1 MVFLV
6 WVGHM
11 AICFLVWT
19 TFCWR
24 TDVYISI
31 EIIIDLFIFF
41 ALLSAA
47 VSLVL
52 FVLLQ
57 HGFLHKNLVTIQTRL
72 FLFRPNV
79 HEKTANYHRNR
90 QQICSHRRKT
100 CEQFYQPLLANFLT
114 PEFFNIF
121 TKNHFPTMRFQSFD
135 YTHKLLNFGYPTGG
149 QFDILSGEWFN
160 SVLDAHCY
168 RC

>member
-1 MVFLV
+1 
-6 WVGHM
+6 M
-11 AICFLVWT
+11 AKLIKHEDFKVNLKEKHVLKAAPLLFKTMCFSSK
-19 TFCWR
+19 F
-24 TDVYISI
+24 VY
-31 EIIIDLFIFF
+31 
-41 ALLSAA
+41 
-47 VSLVL
+47 VL
-52 FVLLQ
+52 YAKMGWQ
-57 HGFLHKNLVTIQTRL
+57 STQQITIH
-72 FLFRPNV
+72 PV

-90 QQICSHRRKT
+90 QQICGHRRKT

-149 QFDILSGEWFN
+149 QFDILSGERFN